1 VIHATHNIV
10 AIASPPGR
18 GAIGIVRVS
27 GSDLSRILTGV
38 LGKAPSPR
46 HATLTPFLDEAG
58 SVIDEGIAIH
68 FPSPESYT
76 GEDVL
81 ELQAHGGPAVLARL
95 VRACIAFGARTAN
108 PGEFTYRA
116 YLNEKMDLVQAE
128 GAADLIASD
137 TEQAA
142 RCAVR
147 SLRGEFSRAIDDLC
161 SEMIELRSNVEATLD
176 FPDEEVELLRSSD
189 ALGRLGHLLSLI
201 ADTVRASRRGSILRE
216 GIQVV
221 LAGRPNVGK
230 SSLMNCLAGEDIAI
244 VTDVPGTTRDA
255 IRQILQV
262 QGVPVHVV
270 DTAGLREAQDPVERM
285 GIERTWSAIEHADVV
300 LLVREVGD
308 AEERAEELRARF
320 PNSLPLIEVMN
331 KIDLIDKAPSIE
343 HEGRIVKV
351 WLSARTGAGLSM
363 LGDVLLDAVGWD
375 RGREGIFMARERH
388 LEALGMAEAH
398 VTEAVREVGRLEL
411 LAEQL
416 RLAHEALASIVGVHT
431 PDELLGEIFS
441 KFCVGK

>member
-1 VIHATHNIV
+1 
-10 AIASPPGR
+10 
-18 GAIGIVRVS
+18 VRVS

-68 FPSPESYT
+68 FRSPESYT

-176 FPDEEVELLRSSD
+176 FPDEEIELLRSSD
-189 ALGRLGHLLSLI
+189 VRGRLGRLLSLI
-201 ADTVRASRRGSILRE
+201 TDTVRASRRGSILRE

-375 RGREGIFMARERH
+375 RGREGIYMARERH
-388 LEALGMAEAH
+388 LQALAMAEAH